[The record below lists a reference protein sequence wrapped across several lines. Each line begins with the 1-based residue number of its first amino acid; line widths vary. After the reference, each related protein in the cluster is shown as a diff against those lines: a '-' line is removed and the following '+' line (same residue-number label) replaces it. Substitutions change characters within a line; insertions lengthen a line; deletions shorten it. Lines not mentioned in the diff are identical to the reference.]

1 MNTAF
6 LFYLNLLLLVRFFYY
21 FGERPRDILAYTLK
35 AAIEIAL
42 LLVIFRMSLFLS
54 LSSAALLLIL
64 NLLQFIL
71 ESKLP
76 QSIANEEVS
85 RRFYAP
91 AVLAGLVIY
100 AVSIYFIFHSENSL
114 IFAAFIKDWFQDKI
128 AASNVAF
135 YNNAGSFRK
144 ILLIFLGAFIAISEF
159 QHLMRCLMQTLRYDL
174 PIEGK
179 ERHDLARMLILGL
192 AERAIAYALVL
203 VFQFIGL
210 GIIIAGK
217 AILVAGSK
225 KESEYIESSL
235 VSTFLSLALV
245 LLLTLFIR
253 TLI

>member
-6 LFYLNLLLLVRFFYY
+6 LFYLNLILLVRFIFY
-21 FGERPRDILAYTLK
+21 FGERPRDILAYTIK

-42 LLVIFRMSLFLS
+42 LLVIFRMSLVLS

-64 NLLQFIL
+64 NLLQSIL
-71 ESKLP
+71 ESRLP
-76 QSIANEEVS
+76 HSIANEEVS
-85 RRFYAP
+85 RRFHAP

-100 AVSIYFIFHSENSL
+100 AVSIYFVFHSDNSL
-114 IFAAFIKDWFQDKI
+114 IFAPFIKDWVQEKT
-128 AASNVAF
+128 AASNIVF
-135 YNNAGSFRK
+135 YTSAGSFRK
-144 ILLIFLGAFIAISEF
+144 VLLIFIGAFIAISEF
-159 QHLMRCLMQTLRYDL
+159 QHLIRCFMQTLRYDL

-179 ERHDLARMLILGL
+179 ERHDLTRLLTLGL

-225 KESEYIESSL
+225 KGTEYIESSF